1 MKVVPKKYLGQHF
14 LKDVQICKRIA
25 DAILINEP
33 EQNVL
38 EIGPGTGA
46 LTQFLIPK
54 NFSLVAYEVDIES
67 IEYLS
72 LHYPDLKLKQ
82 KDILSENWGSVF
94 EGQFTIVGNFP
105 YNISSQIVFKVFEN
119 RSIITQLLGMFQKEV
134 AERICAQPGT
144 KKYGIL
150 SVLIQAFYK
159 TRYLF
164 TVNEEVF
171 DPPPKVKSGVIRFE
185 RNEIEHLNC
194 DEILF
199 VKVVKST
206 FNQRRKMVRNS
217 IKGLCKDHNISHEL
231 MTKRPEQLSVND
243 FIQLTNLLESK
254 I

>member
-1 MKVVPKKYLGQHF
+1 MNPIIRRLLYKYVYEKNLNIPLF

-54 NFSLVAYEVDIES
+54 KFSLVAYEVDIES

-105 YNISSQIVFKVFEN
+105 YNISSQI
-119 RSIITQLLGMFQKEV
+119 L
-134 AERICAQPGT
+134 
-144 KKYGIL
+144 
-150 SVLIQAFYK
+150 
-159 TRYLF
+159 
-164 TVNEEVF
+164 
-171 DPPPKVKSGVIRFE
+171 VKF
-185 RNEIEHLNC
+185 L
-194 DEILF
+194 
-199 VKVVKST
+199 
-206 FNQRRKMVRNS
+206 
-217 IKGLCKDHNISHEL
+217 
-231 MTKRPEQLSVND
+231 
-243 FIQLTNLLESK
+243 NLLCLLVFFKDNLKK
-254 I
+254 IFVL